1 MSEETYEQPV
11 PEQIQDGI
19 PAADGDDTDDL
30 LQALETG
37 AQVDPKSGQKM
48 VTVPLGTLVGLRK
61 SNREGAKRIKELE
74 PQAAR
79 VKEVDE
85 RLAQASPIIDA
96 VLNNPKLRAEAIRQA
111 NGTRTSSE
119 STEQPDDADALAM
132 AEDLGFY
139 LADGVT
145 PDAARGARVLAR
157 VSGRI
162 QTATA
167 EAVRPFAGLA
177 LGQQAE
183 TNLSRAM
190 AMTDEDGVP
199 LATAESI
206 RETAKMLPSNLL
218 ANPQVVELVINN
230 AIGLDRRMRR
240 TPKAQDEPLYL
251 ASQGGRRGQ
260 ATTALTSED
269 RAFMQRHGI
278 SEKDYLRSTKNLEQ
292 GVSGRRGITL
302 GGDN

>member
-11 PEQIQDGI
+11 PEQLQDGI

-79 VKEVDE
+79 VNEVNE

-111 NGTRTSSE
+111 NGTRTSSDA
-119 STEQPDDADALAM
+119 TEQPDDAEAVELA
-132 AEDLGFY
+132 EEFGFY

-145 PDAARGARVLAR
+145 PDAARGMRVLAR
-157 VSGRI
+157 MDKRAGR
-162 QTATA
+162 ATA
-167 EAVRPFAGLA
+167 AAVQPFAGLA

-183 TNLSRAM
+183 TNLARAM

-199 LATAESI
+199 LATPESI
-206 RETAKMLPSNLL
+206 RETAKMLPANLL

-230 AIGLDRRMRR
+230 AIGLDRRTRR

-251 ASQGGRRGQ
+251 AAQGGRRG
-260 ATTALTSED
+260 ASSTAITAED

-278 SEKDYLRSTKNLEQ
+278 TEKDYLRSTKNLEQ